1 MTAGLKFREWAK
13 MLFKPKRYK
22 VAFGGRGCLHPDAL
36 IDTPNGQTK
45 ISEFKGGDVYSWH
58 NGKIVVAQATPSKE
72 YTEEDLYQVVFEDGR
87 SIIATDEHKF
97 LTTKG
102 WVYLK
107 HLSSSC
113 GVVLQRQKLPSCLHH
128 SSWELSPSKLPVNV
142 QHCLKKHED
151 CQDDCFLYRRQ
162 YGRQPLHELNND
174 LAFLPLQGDEPQHNR
189 HVLSG
194 LDGQD
199 SVLKNSPLL
208 LLSPLST
215 LVALLEVE
223 AQCCEDKG
231 IRNEPKTFEQP
242 LAFFLL
248 IQLYLLTYSLVL
260 SFQKSLLHSQCCDS
274 LQNQDENLSLL
285 LDIAFSA
292 ECDNL
297 PFENTSLLGNDFII
311 SKVRLIHKH
320 SRQKYW
326 DLHVFKT
333 NNYLS
338 NGIVNHNSGKS
349 WTYTDALL
357 AKALSEK
364 IGVLCA
370 REFQNSMSE
379 SVHKLLTQRIED
391 LGFSQYFE
399 IQRDVIRCTLT
410 KSEFIFKGLRNNVES
425 LKSLSGIDICWIE
438 EAQVISQESLDIL
451 IPTIRKPNS
460 EIWFTMNPRLTDDP
474 VYKQFVLTDDPD
486 VYKARVNY
494 TENKHFPEVLEL
506 ERRRMLERDPALYN
520 HIWLGECLTHTDAQV
535 FKDKWEVREFTPD
548 KWDLPFYGMDFG
560 FSQDPTACVKV
571 WLHNETLYIEKEAV
585 KVGLELDDTADY
597 IKQFIPEIENGIIRA
612 DCARPES
619 ISYLKR
625 HGLPRIQAVKKW
637 SGSVEDGIT
646 HMKSYKSI
654 VVHPRCT
661 HTIKE
666 MMLYSYKVDQR
677 SGDITTAIVDKHNH
691 VIDACRYGLEPLMK
705 RKFTFVDAF

>member
-22 VAFGGRGCLHPDAL
+22 VAFGGRG
-36 IDTPNGQTK
+36 
-45 ISEFKGGDVYSWH
+45 
-58 NGKIVVAQATPSKE
+58 
-72 YTEEDLYQVVFEDGR
+72 
-87 SIIATDEHKF
+87 
-97 LTTKG
+97 
-102 WVYLK
+102 
-107 HLSSSC
+107 
-113 GVVLQRQKLPSCLHH
+113 
-128 SSWELSPSKLPVNV
+128 
-142 QHCLKKHED
+142 
-151 CQDDCFLYRRQ
+151 
-162 YGRQPLHELNND
+162 
-174 LAFLPLQGDEPQHNR
+174 
-189 HVLSG
+189 
-194 LDGQD
+194 
-199 SVLKNSPLL
+199 
-208 LLSPLST
+208 
-215 LVALLEVE
+215 
-223 AQCCEDKG
+223 
-231 IRNEPKTFEQP
+231 
-242 LAFFLL
+242 
-248 IQLYLLTYSLVL
+248 
-260 SFQKSLLHSQCCDS
+260 
-274 LQNQDENLSLL
+274 
-285 LDIAFSA
+285 
-292 ECDNL
+292 
-297 PFENTSLLGNDFII
+297 
-311 SKVRLIHKH
+311 
-320 SRQKYW
+320 
-326 DLHVFKT
+326 
-333 NNYLS
+333 
-338 NGIVNHNSGKS
+338 SGKS

-535 FKDKWEVREFTPD
+535 FKDKWEVKEFTPE
-548 KWDLPFYGMDFG
+548 KWNLPFYGIDFG

-571 WLHNETLYIEKEAV
+571 WLHDDTIYIEKEAV
-585 KVGLELDDTADY
+585 KVGLELDETAEY
-597 IKQFIPEIENGIIRA
+597 IKGFMPEIEQAHIIRA

-619 ISYLKR
+619 ISYLER
-625 HGLPRIQAVKKW
+625 HGLRGIKGVKKW
-637 SGSVEDGIT
+637 KGSVEDGIT
-646 HMKSYKSI
+646 HLRSYRRI

-661 HTIKE
+661 NTINE
-666 MMLYSYKVDQR
+666 MMLYSYKVDAR
-677 SGDITTAIVDKHNH
+677 TGDITNTVLDKHNH
-691 VIDACRYGLEPLMK
+691 VIDAIRYSIEPLIK
-705 RKFTFVDAF
+705 RPFSLADVFGD